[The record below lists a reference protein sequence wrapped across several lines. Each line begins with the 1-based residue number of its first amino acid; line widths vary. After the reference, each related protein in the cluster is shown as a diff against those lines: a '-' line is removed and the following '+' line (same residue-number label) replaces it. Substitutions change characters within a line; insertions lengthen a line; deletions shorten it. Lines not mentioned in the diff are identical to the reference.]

1 MHIAKVSIGLRH
13 SMFFGVGNFVEFTG
27 IMGKL
32 RALLGN
38 IIRIGNYWL
47 VILEGNGGNLWN
59 MPHL

>member
-1 MHIAKVSIGLRH
+1 
-13 SMFFGVGNFVEFTG
+13 MFFGVGNFVEFTG